1 VKVYTRAGDDGSTSL
16 GDGSRVSKASLRV
29 AAYGD
34 VDELNAIVGVL
45 RGEPLP
51 AEAATELERIQ
62 SLLFDVGAFLA
73 DPRGSRAL
81 PQEVVR
87 PDWAERWIDTMTEE
101 LEPLRNF
108 VLPAGTRA
116 AGLAHLA
123 RTVCRRAERT
133 VVALSERGDRVGTV
147 IPLLNRLSDAFF
159 VLARW
164 ANRRAGA
171 PDVIW
176 AARG

>member
-16 GDGSRVSKASLRV
+16 GDGSRVSKANLRV

-45 RGEPLP
+45 RGEGLP
-51 AEAATELERIQ
+51 PEAAIELERIQ

-73 DPRGSRAL
+73 DPRGKLAL
-81 PQEVVR
+81 PEDVVN
-87 PDWAERWIDTMTEE
+87 PEWAERWIDRMAGEV
-101 LEPLRNF
+101 PALRNF
-108 VLPAGTRA
+108 VLPAGTRT
-116 AGLAHLA
+116 AGLAHVA
-123 RTVCRRAERT
+123 RTVCRRAERS
-133 VVALSERGDRVGTV
+133 VVALSERGDQVGSV

-159 VLARW
+159 LLARW
-164 ANRRAGA
+164 LNRRAGT

-176 AARG
+176 AARR